1 MLRIKEKK
9 LANKIKNMLNKRGF
23 IVNIRASKKSKSIN
37 LKLDNGASSGI
48 RISDH
53 KKKNINSSD
62 YLFNIV
68 KNYKGPRCEF
78 ANGKIIRYYDYNSI
92 GRLIYDIESE
102 RGNKIINNGY
112 ESYKYKRDKINIKN
126 FNYYYKNVA

>member
-9 LANKIKNMLNKRGF
+9 LANKIKNLLNKRGF
-23 IVNIRASKKSKSIN
+23 IVEIRASKKSKSVYI
-37 LKLDNGASSGI
+37 KLDNGACSGI

-53 KKKNINSSD
+53 KKKNNSNSD
-62 YLFNIV
+62 YLFSVV

-112 ESYKYKRDKINIKN
+112 SSYKNIREKRLFKNI
-126 FNYYYKNVA
+126 NYYYKNVA